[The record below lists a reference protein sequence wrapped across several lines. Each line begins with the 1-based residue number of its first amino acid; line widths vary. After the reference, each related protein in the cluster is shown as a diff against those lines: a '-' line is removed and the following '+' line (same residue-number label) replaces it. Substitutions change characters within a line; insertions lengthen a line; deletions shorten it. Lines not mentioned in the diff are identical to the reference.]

1 MTIAVD
7 LGLKA
12 TKQTNKSTLLSFL
25 QIQTAWHPLVLEVGE
40 MVTMATKRQG
50 HSLNLL
56 MNNMSCLVNQDTSSS
71 WDTSQRDILLES
83 WPSLASVSLLV
94 HTGPEKNECLNMIIT
109 LCIYLNICI
118 GCSKEPSPCYLEF
131 KNQGIFNEK
140 RAFFFKFLYFLFLSI
155 IL

>member
-1 MTIAVD
+1 
-7 LGLKA
+7 
-12 TKQTNKSTLLSFL
+12 
-25 QIQTAWHPLVLEVGE
+25 

-71 WDTSQRDILLES
+71 WYTSQRDILLAL

-140 RAFFFKFLYFLFLSI
+140 RAFFFKFSLLIYNFIKISPLLLKIREGGIFEKLGGGGGGITQSPLPRI
-155 IL
+155 NWTYVG